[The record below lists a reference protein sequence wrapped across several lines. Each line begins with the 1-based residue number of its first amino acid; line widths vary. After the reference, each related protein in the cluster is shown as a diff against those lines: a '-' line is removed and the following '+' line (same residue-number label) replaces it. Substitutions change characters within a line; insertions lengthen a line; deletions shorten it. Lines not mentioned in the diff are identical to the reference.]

1 MDRIFNMDNKFF
13 QFMGRVADLMLLN
26 LLCIVCCI
34 PVITIGASLSS
45 MYYVTLKMVRDEE
58 SYITRS
64 FFHSFKQNIRQSIP
78 ITLIML
84 AAGVLL
90 YIDIGIGRSMEGMA
104 GRVLFVLFMF
114 MAILYLMIFIYIHP
128 MLAKFYN
135 SVKNLFVNSL
145 LMGLRHLPLTF
156 VMMLITAAPL
166 LVLLI
171 PDARISAILTL
182 LLILLGIPLIA
193 YAKSMIL
200 VRIFDKY
207 IPADPEEASSGNLPA
222 GTVTPED
229 GPDGKGSGPS

>member
-13 QFMGRVADLMLLN
+13 QFMGRIADLMLLN
-26 LLCIVCCI
+26 VLCIVCCI

-64 FFHSFKQNIRQSIP
+64 FFHSFKQNIKQSIP

-104 GRVLFVLFMF
+104 GRVLFVMFMF

-135 SVKNLFVNSL
+135 SIRNLFVNSL

-156 VMMLITAAPL
+156 VMMIITAVPL
-166 LVLLI
+166 LVLLV
-171 PDARISAILTL
+171 PDGRIAAILTL
-182 LLILLGIPLIA
+182 LLILLGIPLMA

-207 IPADPEEASSGNLPA
+207 IPAESEETPSDDLPA
-222 GTVTPED
+222 AADSPEND
-229 GPDGKGSGPS
+229 PDSKGSDPS